1 MNNDIIGFT
10 ETQIISSDSTCKIME
25 TLNFLNN
32 NFKNNENNFLNL
44 ACGCRN
50 DVAILDK
57 FDANG
62 VSIFSF
68 KNHAFA
74 DRVFTLVLV

>member
-1 MNNDIIGFT
+1 MLGRVNIVGHV
-10 ETQIISSDSTCKIME
+10 E

-32 NFKNNENNFLNL
+32 NFKNNEKNVLNL
-44 ACGCRN
+44 PCGCRN